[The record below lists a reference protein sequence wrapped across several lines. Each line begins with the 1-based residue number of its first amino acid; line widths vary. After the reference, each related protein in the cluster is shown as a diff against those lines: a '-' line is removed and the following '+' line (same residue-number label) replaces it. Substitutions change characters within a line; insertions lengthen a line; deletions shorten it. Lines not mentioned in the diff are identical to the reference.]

1 MSAAPPDR
9 PQLFLYGAL
18 ALPLSFAGLPL
29 YLHAPD
35 FYATALLQP
44 IAVLGTVLL
53 ALRVVDAFQDP
64 LIGALSDRYSAY
76 RLEIVFAGTVLLL
89 VGFAGLFNPAVSP
102 LPDGLTLV
110 WFALC
115 VFLCTTGFSIVT
127 INYQALGGLWDV
139 PLRDRT
145 KVTGIREA
153 FGLLGVLTASI
164 LPAILQARSD
174 PAQSFSLLSIL
185 LPPVFLVG
193 VWLFLC
199 WYRAAGPAAAKHP
212 SAVVAAPGL
221 IGLLRDPWAR
231 RFYGVF
237 FVSSL
242 ASAIP
247 AVLVLFYIR
256 DRLEAEQSTGLFLV
270 IYFLSGAL
278 LLPVWQRIAVRTG
291 KAKAWAISMVLAVAT
306 FLWAFT
312 LSAGDILPFAVICI
326 LSGSALG
333 ADLAIPPAIVADRLH
348 AAADQPRAARYFAAN
363 AFCAKSAFAL
373 ATGLSLP
380 ALGILGYQP
389 GQPMAAGVGQSLAAV
404 YALVPCLIK
413 TLAAIWLFRA
423 MPVLENRD

>member
-1 MSAAPPDR
+1 MTLGR
-9 PQLFLYGAL
+9 
-18 ALPLSFAGLPL
+18 AG
-29 YLHAPD
+29 
-35 FYATALLQP
+35 F
-44 IAVLGTVLL
+44 I
-53 ALRVVDAFQDP
+53 
-64 LIGALSDRYSAY
+64 
-76 RLEIVFAGTVLLL
+76 
-89 VGFAGLFNPAVSP
+89 
-102 LPDGLTLV
+102 
-110 WFALC
+110 W
-115 VFLCTTGFSIVT
+115 
-127 INYQALGGLWDV
+127 
-139 PLRDRT
+139 
-145 KVTGIREA
+145 
-153 FGLLGVLTASI
+153 
-164 LPAILQARSD
+164 
-174 PAQSFSLLSIL
+174 
-185 LPPVFLVG
+185 
-193 VWLFLC
+193 
-199 WYRAAGPAAAKHP
+199 
-212 SAVVAAPGL
+212 
-221 IGLLRDPWAR
+221 
-231 RFYGVF
+231 VF

-278 LLPVWQRIAVRTG
+278 FLPVWQRIAARTG

-348 AAADQPRAARYFAAN
+348 AAGDQPRAARYFAAN

-413 TLAAIWLFRA
+413 TLSAIWLFRA
-423 MPVLENRD
+423 IPVLENRD